1 VASGSFAAFGG
12 GACTARSTSSD
23 VAAETDAI
31 TSPVTQLSDL
41 LTGKAASPLTCGRV
55 YRVERPA
62 LSGVYE
68 LAVDEQFLQPARRK
82 SRESICAVKR
92 FGQELTVCIVFEV
105 TGITRDYRVNRS
117 WGNEKDEPSKLAAR
131 SLRRPCGFRCSAPSR
146 RAYRQTRQSGMAEAQ
161 PRL

>member
-1 VASGSFAAFGG
+1 MAGGSLAAFGG

-31 TSPVTQLSDL
+31 TSPVAQLSDL
-41 LTGKAASPLTCGRV
+41 LNGKAASPLTRGRV

-82 SRESICAVKR
+82 SRESIRAVKS
-92 FGQELTVCIVFEV
+92 GTHGVHVFEV
-105 TGITRDYRVNRS
+105 TGITRDHRVTHPLM
-117 WGNEKDEPSKLAAR
+117 GKQK
-131 SLRRPCGFRCSAPSR
+131 G
-146 RAYRQTRQSGMAEAQ
+146 G
-161 PRL
+161 